1 MEKEKQAKKDEKQQQ
16 PISAKKRSYRT
27 PSTSHTAQQKCE
39 VVLAVW
45 SERRSPSQVCRE
57 MGIKW
62 TILNQW
68 QERAMEG
75 MLQALEPRIMLDNG
89 PALSPRL
96 QALLRRKQAAFSAQK
111 LTQRLKDIQEPVAQN
126 GPAITTEG

>member
-1 MEKEKQAKKDEKQQQ
+1 MEKEKKDEKPQ
-16 PISAKKRSYRT
+16 SAKKRKYR
-27 PSTSHTAQQKCE
+27 SQSILHTAQQKCE
-39 VVLAVW
+39 MVLAVW

-57 MGIKW
+57 TGITW

-75 MLQALEPRIMLDNG
+75 MLQALEPRVILDKG

-96 QALLRRKQAAFSAQK
+96 QSLLHRKQAAFSERKIA
-111 LTQRLKDIQEPVAQN
+111 QRLKEIQEPEPLKSQPSTA
-126 GPAITTEG
+126 EG

>member
-1 MEKEKQAKKDEKQQQ
+1 MEKEKQGKKNEKQQE
-16 PISAKKRSYRT
+16 PILPKKRKYQT
-27 PSTSHTAQQKCE
+27 PSMSHSAQQKCE
-39 VVLAVW
+39 MVLAVW

-68 QERAMEG
+68 QERALEG

-96 QALLRRKQAAFSAQK
+96 QSLLRRKQAAFSERK
-111 LTQRLKDIQEPVAQN
+111 LAQRLKEIQEPAVSSV
-126 GPAITTEG
+126 TTEG